1 MIQENC
7 NYNSV
12 CLIFFVLFSKDA
24 LQFSGAMKNLNKQQQ
39 LPLETRTVF
48 LLNWCAEVPFSKM
61 DLTLTVVIGKL

>member
-12 CLIFFVLFSKDA
+12 CLIFFILFSKDA

-39 LPLETRTVF
+39 LVARRNKNSF
-48 LLNWCAEVPFSKM
+48 F
-61 DLTLTVVIGKL
+61 